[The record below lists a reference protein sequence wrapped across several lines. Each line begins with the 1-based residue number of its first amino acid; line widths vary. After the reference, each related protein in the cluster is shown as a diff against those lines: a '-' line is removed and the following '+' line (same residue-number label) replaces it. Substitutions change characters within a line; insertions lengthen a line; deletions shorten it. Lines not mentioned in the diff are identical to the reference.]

1 MTGLDNNAA
10 RTGWSN
16 LPAVMAP
23 RPGLPVAKMNADQR
37 KALHYPPNDHVVL
50 ITSRSKHAGRAEFVL
65 ANLAK
70 RLRDALAPDMRMSD
84 PIPSPLA
91 KAHGQFRF
99 QLLLRSPRIRALAR
113 LVQQTAKAMT
123 FPDDVIVTW
132 DVDAMSLM

>member
-1 MTGLDNNAA
+1 VQFA
-10 RTGWSN
+10 RHGDYEGFAQQE
-16 LPAVMAP
+16 L
-23 RPGLPVAKMNADQR
+23 DQR